1 MKSKNLVY
9 AYKYS
14 KTRWGHFKKMGGSY
28 NSAVLI
34 IIIILGIL
42 FSPVYWL
49 INYVLKIYVSKVKIA
64 DSVSFCFTANHITV
78 MDKLKENSFQN
89 VNIGIGESNFS
100 NKLLLLFIFSSY
112 DFFSNCFTILRNRHM
127 NFNAIKVFKTIALSN
142 LFQMIFEKHTIKNI
156 IQFNDHGPLHF
167 DLYRQAKLSNAKTFY
182 IQHAPITKE
191 FPPLYHDV
199 NILFSQDSLDKYR
212 KENDRIEVILNRDL
226 RFPKQLNILSKNPLK
241 VVLCP
246 NILDSKAEIITTYNN
261 LINEGYEVLLRKHPA
276 DRRQFPQEFLLSYN
290 DSIWADFADATYVVT
305 NESAVTL
312 EGLYSNCIC
321 YKTCSWSD
329 SIDGYGFIE
338 KGLILR
344 EIKTQGALI
353 DSIKKN
359 LVLTDSSKLSYFIGD
374 QNKELYLNNF
384 LSR

>member
-1 MKSKNLVY
+1 
-9 AYKYS
+9 
-14 KTRWGHFKKMGGSY
+14 MGGT
-28 NSAVLI
+28 NNLIVL
-34 IIIILGIL
+34 LLTAFVAL
-42 FSPVYWL
+42 FLLPFYWL
-49 INYVLKIYVSKVKIA
+49 IGYVLGVYVAKLKVQE
-64 DSVSFCFTANHITV
+64 SVSFCFTANHITV
-78 MDKLKENSFQN
+78 VKKIQDDSFQN
-89 VNIGIGESNFS
+89 INIGIEKSYFS
-100 NKLLLLFIFSSY
+100 NQLLFLFIFSRY
-112 DFFSNCFTILRNRHM
+112 NLWHNFYTILRNRHM
-127 NFNAIKVFKTIALSN
+127 NFNAVKVFKTIALSN
-142 LFQMIFEKHTIKNI
+142 LFQMIFEKHTIKNV

-199 NILFSQDSLDKYR
+199 NILFSQDSLDKYK
-212 KENDRIEVILNRDL
+212 KENGSVEVVLNRDL

-276 DRRQFPQEFLLSYN
+276 DRRQFPQEFLLSSN

-321 YKTCSWSD
+321 YKTCCWSD
-329 SIDGYGFIE
+329 SIDGYGFME

-353 DSIKKN
+353 DSIKQN
-359 LVLTDSSKLSYFIGD
+359 LILTDLTKLDYYIGD
-374 QNKELYLNNF
+374 QNKEFYLNNI
-384 LSR
+384 LS